1 MTNGVG
7 TIAKSEEMTQF
18 FDFARKCQ
26 ESPELRA
33 RAETE
38 PRAVLSEHG
47 IRLSPEHDVRIV
59 ANTAETF
66 HLVMP
71 PDPNVLLA
79 EESLATVAGGVL
91 GGADTNNK
99 TASTLIS
106 CVLCYS

>member
-1 MTNGVG
+1 MNDIDALV
-7 TIAKSEEMTQF
+7 KSEKTAQF

-26 ESPELRA
+26 DSPELRA

>member
-7 TIAKSEEMTQF
+7 AIAKSEEMTQF

-26 ESPELRA
+26 DSPELRA
-33 RAETE
+33 RAEAE

-47 IRLSPEHDVRIV
+47 IHVPPEQDVRIV

-71 PDPNVLLA
+71 PDPNSVLA
-79 EESLATVAGGVL
+79 EEDLAAVAGGVRH
-91 GGADTNNK
+91 DRC
-99 TASTLIS
+99 ASTLVS
-106 CVLCYS
+106 CVLTFS

>member
-1 MTNGVG
+1 MLKLRSSLAESDELQPFV
-7 TIAKSEEMTQF
+7 
-18 FDFARKCQ
+18 DFTRKYQ
-26 ESPELRA
+26 DSPALRA

-47 IRLSPEHDVRIV
+47 IRLSSEHDLRIV

-66 HLVMP
+66 HVVIP

-79 EESLATVAGGVL
+79 EESLTTVAGGIL
-91 GGADTNNK
+91 GGGDTNNK